1 MAIGRARRPFW
12 AARPTRFAALSRG
25 RARALLAVAL
35 VVALLCLTAL
45 GGPLGDGAPIGAARA
60 EIAQSIVDGMRHG
73 GAFYAVAHAIGTDQ
87 GTLTL
92 PMPALPTIEAALPAW
107 LTFLLLIVLMV
118 GAAAAWFV
126 RLRPSLQRGAA
137 LVPPMLLA
145 IGVTMG
151 LRSGLVALPSLW
163 AGALIALSLAARRP
177 GRWIEAV
184 AIAAIAMLIE
194 PAAALF
200 AVVML
205 VFALREG
212 DDREALGWA
221 TALGVF
227 AATFSIHLYAAD
239 GGAPGS
245 IGLLGLGV
253 AIRAAAGATAF
264 AALPMIIVAPLIGL
278 SLVGWVSWPDPAGPR
293 AAAIVIAYGAFVA
306 TIASGETI
314 DLVMLVTPLLF
325 VGLAFAPD
333 AIGDLAHRALD
344 RRRITV
350 TRLTR

>member
-1 MAIGRARRPFW
+1 
-12 AARPTRFAALSRG
+12 
-25 RARALLAVAL
+25 
-35 VVALLCLTAL
+35 
-45 GGPLGDGAPIGAARA
+45 
-60 EIAQSIVDGMRHG
+60 
-73 GAFYAVAHAIGTDQ
+73 
-87 GTLTL
+87 
-92 PMPALPTIEAALPAW
+92 
-107 LTFLLLIVLMV
+107 
-118 GAAAAWFV
+118 
-126 RLRPSLQRGAA
+126 
-137 LVPPMLLA
+137 
-145 IGVTMG
+145 
-151 LRSGLVALPSLW
+151 
-163 AGALIALSLAARRP
+163 
-177 GRWIEAV
+177 
-184 AIAAIAMLIE
+184 IE

-333 AIGDLAHRALD
+333 AIGDLVHRALD